1 MSSLIEKGR
10 DILFQQPFSH
20 FLGTQLTR
28 LEPGFAELRLTIQ
41 DVLKQQDDMVHNGVV
56 SYMADNA
63 LSFASKSLFAKGVN
77 TEYKISFLRDCSGD
91 VLIARATARHIQANE
106 AVCHCDIYSVT
117 DKKELLC
124 ATAQGLLK
132 AKPLEIPRNPFT
144 SSAFKSQDDSSLHH
158 HSY

>member
-41 DVLKQQDDMVHNGVV
+41 DVLKQQEGVVHNGVV

-63 LSFASKSLFAKGVN
+63 LSFASKSLFSDGIN
-77 TEYKISFLRDCSGD
+77 TEYKISFLRACSGD
-91 VLIARATARHIQANE
+91 VLVARATARHIQSNE
-106 AVCHCDIYSVT
+106 AICHCDIYSVT
-117 DKKELLC
+117 DKKEVLC
-124 ATAQGLLK
+124 ATAQGVLK
-132 AKPLEIPRNPFT
+132 AESMERPRNPFEGP
-144 SSAFKSQDDSSLHH
+144 AFNATEEGKFQHQRF
-158 HSY
+158 